1 MGIFRRNNEPKRE
14 KVPEA
19 EEYKAGRV
27 YDYSTPESRVATA
40 SWLFEQA
47 RNERTPIEVK
57 WEKYENYYNFAHEA
71 AADMAKA
78 FAEQGLEWT
87 PACVPDPYIMV
98 ESQIVASVPQPQFN
112 GRDGSGDAEKAKQ
125 REHAVR
131 YIMEANRIN
140 DMNTSNERRLRKLG
154 DAFWKAYYDETM
166 PFGERYGNIRIRD
179 VSPVE
184 IYPDPTA
191 GEAGLQEGE
200 YVAYLYSMHKL
211 KFWRLYHKKLK
222 KLGLTLDDVVGES
235 YRIDADLLAPYTAG
249 VMAHDD
255 EVQILEFWFKQPED
269 TKDAAAGDIAC
280 SLQAG
285 GYEMTYIPN
294 YWEKTGGQCKLF
306 PFVHYWCLRD
316 ETQFWN
322 RSEIEPIVS
331 LVDAADREL
340 AIGQFNDA
348 MTANDVVIVEE
359 GALKPGEEFTNVPG
373 SVVTVKQGRGGSI
386 ARLGGLN
393 SGARS
398 LGTVEWL
405 QSQIQRTNRNYDSS
419 NGGETARVTT
429 ASGLLQLRTD
439 AEAQQKIKQA
449 DRDAG
454 FCRLYEL
461 LDWLALEFFD
471 DDRLLVIGATK
482 KEDPPAGVRYN
493 SGNYSETVP
502 AVKDPVSGEV
512 IREETTYFPRIDVTV
527 TAGDGFAQNPVLTME
542 VLDKLAGI
550 QVTEENWK
558 LLAAELDILNIPQKA
573 DILEE
578 WRRRFEPKVP
588 PEVLAALEKDQ
599 QLLETVMDVISAD
612 AAAEQAAE
620 VMANGGNL
628 DALPP
633 EIAAMLAQEGTG
645 AEMPAPAGLPVG
657 LQSMM

>member
-1 MGIFRRNNEPKRE
+1 MGIFRNSKEPKRE

-19 EEYKAGRV
+19 EEYKAGRM

-47 RNERTPIEVK
+47 RNDRAAIEAK
-57 WEKYENYYNFAHEA
+57 WERCENYYNFAHESA
-71 AADMAKA
+71 QLMARA
-78 FAEQGLEWT
+78 LEEQGLDWT

-98 ESQIVASVPQPQFN
+98 ESQIVANVPQPQFN
-112 GRDGSGDAEKAKQ
+112 GRDDDGDTQTAKE

-131 YIMEANRIN
+131 YIMEANRIS

-166 PFGERYGNIRIRD
+166 PFGAQRGNIRIRD
-179 VSPVE
+179 ISPVE

-191 GEAGLQEGE
+191 GEDGLQEGE

-211 KFWRLYHKKLK
+211 KFWRLYHKELR
-222 KLGLTLDDVVGES
+222 KLGLSLEDVVGDS
-235 YRIDADLLAPYTAG
+235 YRIDADILAPYTDG
-249 VMAHDD
+249 VRAQDD

-269 TKDAAAGDIAC
+269 TEKAPAGAVAC
-280 SLQAG
+280 TMQAG
-285 GYEMTYIPN
+285 GYEIRYIPN
-294 YWEKTGGQCKLF
+294 YWKRTGGQCELF

-322 RSEIEPIVS
+322 RSEIEPIFS

-348 MTANDVVIVEE
+348 MTANDIVVVED
-359 GALKPGEEFTNVPG
+359 GALKEGEEFTNVPG
-373 SVVTVKQGRGGSI
+373 SIVRVKQGRGGGI
-386 ARLGGLN
+386 ARLGGLH

-405 QSQIQRTNRNYDSS
+405 QGQIQRTNRNYDSN
-419 NGGETARVTT
+419 NGGETARVNT

-461 LDWLALEFFD
+461 LDYLALEFFD
-471 DDRLLVIGATK
+471 DDRLLVIGAAK
-482 KEDPPAGVRYN
+482 KEDPPAGIRYN
-493 SGNYSETVP
+493 STKYLRTVP
-502 AVKDPVSGEV
+502 AVLDPVSQEV
-512 IREETTYFPRIDVTV
+512 LREEKTYFPRIDVTV

-550 QVTEENWK
+550 TVTAENWK
-558 LLAAELDILNIPQKA
+558 LLAAELDIVNIPQKA
-573 DILEE
+573 DIIAE
-578 WRRRFEPKVP
+578 WRRRFEPVVP
-588 PEVLAALEKDQ
+588 PEVMDALENEPELLEAVMEVVAEEMAQRDYAKEQ
-599 QLLETVMDVISAD
+599 GMPSAEEERIPGMEEAQLLPV
-612 AAAEQAAE
+612 
-620 VMANGGNL
+620 GGTESL
-628 DALPP
+628 
-633 EIAAMLAQEGTG
+633 
-645 AEMPAPAGLPVG
+645 GLPV
-657 LQSMM
+657 ME

>member
-1 MGIFRRNNEPKRE
+1 MGIFRKSKEMRVDA
-14 KVPEA
+14 VPAA
-19 EEYKAGRV
+19 ETYKAGRV
-27 YDYSTPESRVATA
+27 YDYSTPEARVATA

-47 RNERTPIEVK
+47 RNERTAVEAK
-57 WEKYENYYNFAHEA
+57 WEKFENYYNFAHEA
-71 AADMAKA
+71 AVDMAAA
-78 FAEQGLEWT
+78 FSEQGIDWT

-98 ESQIVASVPQPQFN
+98 ESQIVATVPQPQFN
-112 GRDGSGDAEKAKQ
+112 GRDADGDAEKARE

-166 PFGERYGNIRIRD
+166 PFGERSGNIRIRD

-211 KFWRLYHKKLK
+211 KFWRLYHKKLR
-222 KLGLTLDDVVGES
+222 KLGLTIDDVVGES
-235 YRIDADLLAPYTAG
+235 YRIDADILAPYTDGAR
-249 VMAHDD
+249 ARDD

-269 TKDAAAGDIAC
+269 TEDAAAGDIAC
-280 SLQAG
+280 TVQAG

-294 YWEKTGGQCKLF
+294 YWEKTGRQCKLF

-322 RSEIEPIVS
+322 RSEIEPIMS
-331 LVDAADREL
+331 MVDAADREL

-348 MTANDVVIVEE
+348 MTANDIVIVED
-359 GALKPGEEFTNVPG
+359 GALKAGEEFSNVPG
-373 SVVTVKQGRGGSI
+373 SVVTVKAGRGGGI
-386 ARLGGLN
+386 ARLGGLH

-398 LGTVEWL
+398 LGTVEWM
-405 QSQIQRTNRNYDSS
+405 QGQIQRTNRNYDSN
-419 NGGETARVTT
+419 NGGETARVST

-471 DDRLLVIGATK
+471 DDRMLVIGAAK
-482 KEDPPAGVRYN
+482 KDDPPASVRYN
-493 SGNYSETVP
+493 SRNFEKTIP
-502 AVKDPVSGEV
+502 AVLDPMTNEIIRGEA
-512 IREETTYFPRIDVTV
+512 TYFPRVDVSV
-527 TAGDGFAQNPVLTME
+527 TAGDGFAQNPGMTMQ
-542 VLDKLAGI
+542 VLDKLAAI
-550 QVTEENWK
+550 PVTAENWK

-573 DILEE
+573 EIIENWKRKFAPVVPEE
-578 WRRRFEPKVP
+578 VMQ
-588 PEVLAALEKDQ
+588 ALESDSELLGALIEAVASVDVEKQIAKELGQMPQ
-599 QLLETVMDVISAD
+599 QEEMQVMT
-612 AAAEQAAE
+612 EMQ
-620 VMANGGNL
+620 MLPLGGGFP
-628 DALPP
+628 D
-633 EIAAMLAQEGTG
+633 I
-645 AEMPAPAGLPVG
+645 
-657 LQSMM
+657 